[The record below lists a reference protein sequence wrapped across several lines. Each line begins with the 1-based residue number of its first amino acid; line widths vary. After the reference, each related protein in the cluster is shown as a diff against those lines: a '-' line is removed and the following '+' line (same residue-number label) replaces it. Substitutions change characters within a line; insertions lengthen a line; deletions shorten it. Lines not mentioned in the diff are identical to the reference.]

1 MSTEH
6 ESLSLLVQRLRNGD
20 EAAATDLWQR
30 YYHRIVRLA
39 AKRLPASLKR
49 TRDEEDVALSAFNS
63 FVAGVRQDRFP
74 NLAGPDNLWGLLIV
88 LTTRKVQAHLRHQTR
103 QKRGGGRVRGESVFI
118 NPEDPQRGA
127 GIGGVLGDGG
137 GPALEMEMA
146 EAATRLLDSLNDDGL
161 REIAI
166 LRMEGYLVDE
176 IAKQLSISKRAI
188 ERRLQLIRKIWSE
201 TETDSDANTETDPT
215 KPDAGTT
222 E

>member
-6 ESLSLLVQRLRNGD
+6 ESLSLLVQRLRDGD
-20 EAAATDLWQR
+20 EAAATELWQR

-39 AKRLPASLKR
+39 AKRLPTALKR

-88 LTTRKVQAHLRHQTR
+88 LTTRKVQAHLRHHTR
-103 QKRGGGRVRGESVFI
+103 QKRGGGRVRGESVFL
-118 NPEDPQRGA
+118 NPEDSQRGA
-127 GIGGVLGDGG
+127 GIGGVLGGDNS
-137 GPALEMEMA
+137 PALEVEMA
-146 EAATRLLDSLNDDGL
+146 EAASKLLDSLNDEGL

-176 IAKQLSISKRAI
+176 IAKQLSISKRAT

-201 TETDSDANTETDPT
+201 TEPDADSTTS
-215 KPDAGTT
+215 DAGTT